1 MTLPS
6 LRQVLRPA
14 AAASLSLALALGLGA
29 CGGDDEPADSSA
41 GESSSSA
48 DDGSADEE
56 APEEEAP
63 EEEAPEEA
71 PEEEAPAD
79 SPAGGVTYVDSTEP
93 AADTIVV
100 DEGGFTADTST
111 IEVGDVVLFIPG
123 DEGIYGVIVG
133 DLDGYTV
140 TTGLNGAFRFD
151 LPGTYAVR
159 EDITGNTATI
169 TVE

>member
-1 MTLPS
+1 MMLPT
-6 LRQVLRPA
+6 LRQVLRPTAMA
-14 AAASLSLALALGLGA
+14 ALGLTLALGLGA
-29 CGGDDEPADSSA
+29 CGGDDEPEGSDGGTSATDAPADEPADEPA
-41 GESSSSA
+41 GEETA
-48 DDGSADEE
+48 DAEE
-56 APEEEAP
+56 PA
-63 EEEAPEEA
+63 
-71 PEEEAPAD
+71 AD
-79 SPAGGVTYVDSTEP
+79 SPAGGVTYVDTTEP

-111 IEVGDVVLFIPG
+111 IGVGDVVLFIPG

-169 TVE
+169 TVEE

>member
-14 AAASLSLALALGLGA
+14 AAASLSLTLALGLGA

-41 GESSSSA
+41 GESSSPA
-48 DDGSADEE
+48 DDATTDEE
-56 APEEEAP
+56 AGEEEAP
-63 EEEAPEEA
+63 D
-71 PEEEAPAD
+71 EEAPAD

-123 DEGIYGVIVG
+123 DEGIYSVIVG

-151 LPGTYAVR
+151 APGTYAVR

>member
-6 LRQVLRPA
+6 FRQVLRPA

-41 GESSSSA
+41 GESSSPA
-48 DDGSADEE
+48 DDATADEE
-56 APEEEAP
+56 AGGEAGEEAGEEEAP
-63 EEEAPEEA
+63 D
-71 PEEEAPAD
+71 EEAPAD

-111 IEVGDVVLFIPG
+111 VEVGDVVLFIPG

>member
-56 APEEEAP
+56 APE
-63 EEEAPEEA
+63 EEA

>member
-1 MTLPS
+1 MMLPT
-6 LRQVLRPA
+6 LRQVLRPTAVA
-14 AAASLSLALALGLGA
+14 ALGLTLALGLGA
-29 CGGDDEPADSSA
+29 CGGDDDGDAAGGDGTTASADAGDSPAEEPA
-41 GESSSSA
+41 
-48 DDGSADEE
+48 
-56 APEEEAP
+56 EEEADA
-63 EEEAPEEA
+63 EEP
-71 PEEEAPAD
+71 PAD
-79 SPAGGVTYVDSTEP
+79 SPAGGVTYVDATEP

-111 IEVGDVVLFIPG
+111 IGVGDVVLFIPG

-169 TVE
+169 TVEE